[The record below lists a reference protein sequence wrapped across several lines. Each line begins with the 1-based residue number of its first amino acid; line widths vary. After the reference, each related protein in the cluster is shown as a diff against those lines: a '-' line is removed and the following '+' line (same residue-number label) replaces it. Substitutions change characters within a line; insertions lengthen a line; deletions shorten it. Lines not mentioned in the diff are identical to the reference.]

1 MVDERFSRSYDV
13 TVVPVRSEM
22 FLVRRSQAF
31 RVNETGLHIWNR
43 LEGDVT
49 GAELAVDVA
58 AKYGIDE
65 AVASRDVE
73 EFIQELKQRRLV
85 EVD

>member
-13 TVVPVRSEM
+13 TVVPGRSEM

-31 RVNETGLHIWNR
+31 GVNETGLHIWNR
-43 LEGDVT
+43 LEGDVI

-58 AKYGIDE
+58 SKYGIDE